1 MASSYF
7 MDSWL
12 AKRNPMDYVKDK
24 KLSSKVYINYMMIRL
39 QKMFK
44 YTNLP
49 DTIPREMLEY
59 YLQVNGSCLIARHS
73 DGNLYAFTGS
83 YGGEPDA
90 YYRPTIYVVANP
102 ALKLSKDFKIG
113 EDGVIIRNDSLWMG
127 LYPLMARY
135 ASLMAENILTI
146 RSADV
151 MLRVLAMLTA
161 PDDKTKIAAESYLK
175 KLENGEFGVIGEN
188 RFFDGVK
195 MQSPPSNNGSYLTQ
209 FIELH
214 QYLKGSFY
222 NEIGLNA
229 NFNMKREALGDGE
242 TSLNE
247 DILLPLC
254 EEMLRC
260 REEDVQ
266 KVNEMFGTDIKVE
279 FDSSWAQN
287 ILETE
292 LALDKM
298 ENEAS
303 QLATEDTTEVGDGE
317 VVESEESDIEVAE
330 SELETETSED
340 DEEIESTDSDE
351 ETEGEEGESSDEKA
365 SQLAEEESPD
375 AEESLDEKASQLAE
389 EESSDESASQL
400 AEEIEVEVV
409 VDIGK
414 ESEEEDEDE

>member
-24 KLSSKVYINYMMIRL
+24 KLSSKAYMNYMMIRL

-59 YLQVNGSCLIARHS
+59 YLQVNGSCIIAKHS

-83 YGGEPDA
+83 FGGEPDA

-102 ALKLSKDFKIG
+102 ALKISKDFKIG
-113 EDGVIIRNDSLWMG
+113 EDGIIIRNDSLWMG

-135 ASLMAENILTI
+135 SSLLAENILTI

-161 PDDKTKIAAESYLK
+161 PDDKTKIAAEAYLK
-175 KLENGEFGVIGEN
+175 KLENGEFAVIGEN
-188 RFFDGVK
+188 RFFEGVK

-247 DILLPLC
+247 DTLLPLSD
-254 EEMLRC
+254 EMLRC
-260 REEDVQ
+260 RQEDLD
-266 KVNEMFGTDIKVE
+266 KVNKMFGTDIKVE

-292 LALDKM
+292 LALKKM
-298 ENEAS
+298 EKEAS
-303 QLATEDTTEVGDGE
+303 QLATDSTAEVDEE
-317 VVESEESDIEVAE
+317 VVESEESDINENE
-330 SELETETSED
+330 FETETETSENE
-340 DEEIESTDSDE
+340 EEIESTDTDE
-351 ETEGEEGESSDEKA
+351 ETEVEEEVSSDEKA
-365 SQLAEEESPD
+365 SQLAEEESSD
-375 AEESLDEKASQLAE
+375 GEETSDEEASQLAE
-389 EESSDESASQL
+389 EESSDEGASQL